1 MHFSSRSETAGL
13 ACFRQA
19 SRSRWLSSGLL
30 SGMMAGELGGLPSAG
45 GPVWTIA
52 GWALR
57 GGFPPGPGRGIQA
70 FSRRKPGRKES
81 RGVAPR
87 PPFFRARSLALA
99 GFGGCAAL
107 FRSIGYYEPH
117 LRALIWRLSFA
128 KFFFSIFFLENAS
141 QIGLSIPEVIAPRPY
156 QSQLP
161 QNQASGNER
170 P

>member
-81 RGVAPR
+81 RGRTPAP
-87 PPFFRARSLALA
+87 
-99 GFGGCAAL
+99 L
-107 FRSIGYYEPH
+107 FYDPLVPTRWF
-117 LRALIWRLSFA
+117 WRLCRIVSVAGLLRCPSACPDLGSHFA
-128 KFFFSIFFLENAS
+128 GAGLGKKAAS
-141 QIGLSIPEVIAPRPY
+141 QTSGSRKGRNEM
-156 QSQLP
+156 QSVFCTDT
-161 QNQASGNER
+161 R
-170 P
+170 